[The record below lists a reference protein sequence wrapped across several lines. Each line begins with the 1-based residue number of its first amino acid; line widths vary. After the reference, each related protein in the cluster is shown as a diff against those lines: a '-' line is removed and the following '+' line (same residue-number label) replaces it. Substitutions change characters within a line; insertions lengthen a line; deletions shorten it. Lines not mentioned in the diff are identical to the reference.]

1 MELKIWEP
9 LEAKYKPEVIALA
22 EAVAKHIREYAAD
35 SENGWRVSEVSD
47 FTDSDLSVMFL
58 VESDN
63 HEPIYLTFRLMD
75 ATEWD
80 GNDNGTSFS
89 LDIVAEGGQ
98 IVGGCHPFNYSD
110 DVWVN
115 PQDADAV
122 QERWE
127 LFRNAMSN
135 SGDEIISSIE
145 TYWNER

>member
-1 MELKIWEP
+1 MEQQIWEP

-22 EAVAKHIREYAAD
+22 ERIAKHIREYAD
-35 SENGWRVSEVSD
+35 SEKGWQVSEVSD

-63 HEPIYLTFRLMD
+63 HEPIDLTFRLLD
-75 ATEWD
+75 AAEWD
-80 GNDNGTSFS
+80 GNDNGTSFA
-89 LDIVAEGGQ
+89 LDIVAEGGR

-110 DVWVN
+110 GVWVN

-122 QERWE
+122 QKRWE
-127 LFRNAMSN
+127 LFGNAIAT